1 MKVPTVITPS
11 RSIPSLI
18 GIPENSSQ
26 SSSTESELQFKV
38 VYPDKSVRRLRCKP
52 SLKTLLAILGNE
64 LQLTFLDEEGDSI
77 LVTSDECLSEAI
89 SFAQS
94 KGDVCEALGQ

>member
-1 MKVPTVITPS
+1 M
-11 RSIPSLI
+11 
-18 GIPENSSQ
+18 
-26 SSSTESELQFKV
+26 
-38 VYPDKSVRRLRCKP
+38 SVRRLRCKP

-94 KGDVCEALGQ
+94 KGDAYVRLWANDVTSKSSWWDKVKPLVERSWQ